1 MDRAVGGAGE
11 DVLAG
16 ERGVGYAVDGT
27 GMAGELRHEAVGEGH
42 YMFEWWMGRE
52 DGFGRKGFSP
62 RSGFAVKGGL
72 RDKVIQGNSR

>member
-1 MDRAVGGAGE
+1 
-11 DVLAG
+11 
-16 ERGVGYAVDGT
+16 
-27 GMAGELRHEAVGEGH
+27 MAGELRHEAVGEGH